1 MSKKQ
6 YPVVTVKLD
15 KIVGGGQT
23 IGTLDDGRKIFIW
36 GGLSNE
42 TIKAQITKKK
52 SKYVEGI
59 AIEIIN
65 QSKERVEPLDNDSY
79 LSTSPWQI
87 MNFKYEQKQ
96 KVNLIKEAFELQNI
110 KLEKP
115 IKIFTDKKQYEY
127 RNKVE
132 FSWYWDKINSRIDL
146 AFFKR
151 GSHDKIPNDG
161 TALAISQINLGA
173 IKIRDLLRDKNTNA
187 RSLKTLLV
195 RCDQQGNISA
205 QLYLKE
211 ENITISENDFE
222 KLNIQGLELIFSNP
236 KSPASVI
243 TKRLKSFGNTKLND
257 MVLNMPFS
265 YTPESFFQINIPV
278 YEQALKDIKKWIKK
292 DTKVIDLYSG
302 VGTIGL
308 TVGNKDTIL
317 VEINESAFSE
327 MKSNIKNINKEKDF
341 KAILSP
347 AENALEYIENN
358 STIIV
363 DPPRTG
369 LHKSLLEKFI
379 EVLPERIIYLSCNPI
394 TQARDIKLISEEYN
408 ISYQKGYNFF
418 PRTPHIENLIVLDRK
433 NTF

>member
-65 QSKERVEPLDNDSY
+65 QSKERIEPLDNDSY

-132 FSWYWDKINSRIDL
+132 FSWYWDKINNRIDL

-151 GSHDKIPNDG
+151 GSHDKISNDG
-161 TALAISQINLGA
+161 TALAIPQINLSA

-327 MKSNIKNINKEKDF
+327 MKSNIKNINREKDF
-341 KAILSP
+341 EAILSP